1 MAREIDELVLKMDF
15 DNAGFKQ
22 AAAETLTTLK
32 NLENSLDGVKM
43 KKVGKEA
50 NRAFKEINYA
60 ANTVDLGN
68 IERQLQSTHRQFDLL
83 GTVGRTAIFRLTND
97 VISASRRIGGKLT
110 SSIREGL
117 FEGGFTRAQN
127 IEQAEFMLKGLGA
140 NVEEISQ
147 AAMNAVKGTAFG
159 FDEAARVAS
168 QFFATGIENAQE
180 MESALLGVSGVAAMT
195 GRSYGDI
202 GQIFTTVA
210 GQGRLMAQQLNQFA
224 ASGLNVAA
232 DLADY
237 FEVDEAT
244 LRDMVSKGQV
254 AFDDFQKAMSE
265 KYGEHALSAAETY
278 SGAKSM
284 PRSALARIG
293 ADFAAPYMEGMKHI
307 YNALAPMVDAI
318 HELLKPVI
326 NLFEKAFGGH
336 AAKAVERIGAI
347 TKAIQALNSYL
358 SGGEGAPQWVI
369 NLVDSFRHLRG
380 EFAKLGDS
388 FNRSKNWA
396 FWDLFEGF
404 DLTKITH
411 GILQM
416 VEAFSFSELF
426 LYNHAKI
433 WALIFEV
440 MKFAGHIFAEVAKGI
455 GSVARGIGQYIIP
468 EITHLIRFIAEVIRL
483 SSEWVRGSDLVGNA
497 IQGVANII
505 NFALKGVGLFLKGLN
520 WVGDQIVYVMQ
531 AIRDGGVFDERSI
544 FSGSEKV
551 SNFIRDAVGHLK
563 QFAEIIGSIKTH
575 AVDNLVNGFKLL
587 GTLVSEVWKTFRQF
601 TQSLDFSWIGN
612 LLDRFSG
619 FKNPFDGLKLPEWDF
634 RSVTASIQ
642 DIGGSFRSA
651 MASGERLPWAR
662 ITQPIINGVKA
673 AVEYVR
679 NIKWGDLLGNIW
691 DGLKSGG
698 KAALDFGKSIHESV
712 SNAINNVDWVSLG
725 STVAEKISQG
735 LEKIKEIASKIGE
748 WIKDGVSNIKP
759 GEIWEGFTD
768 GMDGVADKLRDFLL
782 GVRSELDPNFD
793 KKQLDIPDKIT
804 VEEKVVVESDLDV
817 SGATKSVEGQ
827 VRSLADTIKDIFKS
841 LAESSVGQA
850 LSEAFKPIKDFGS
863 GIGTLAGFITNP
875 LQGVKDAVDNSF
887 NDIGESIKTGGKTI
901 FDALNDFFKSSTGAE
916 WLSGIGTLLG
926 GAGLLGI
933 ADSFHKLA
941 YSLGSIPEAI
951 GKTIEDIGTSL
962 QTMAKTAQLEARG
975 NFLLKLAGSIGILAL
990 SLWALSRI
998 EPERLAM
1005 AGLALGALMAGVY
1018 VMSKK
1023 LSELEGTVD
1032 KGIGLALLGIAAA
1045 VFSFYLVI
1053 QKLEGMDW
1061 ESFASNLG
1069 KLIALL
1075 GVLALVVGGLSLAGG
1090 GALKGVGKSLMGLA
1104 LGIFA
1109 MYIAVKGFSNMEWE
1123 QITDGLTKVGVSL
1136 LMLVG
1141 ALAFM
1146 SHLVKGLPKAAGA
1159 LTLIGGGL
1167 IILYFA
1173 IQAYSDMD
1181 WETLLV
1187 GLLKVGLVLGVL
1199 IGALVAMS
1207 KWVTDLPKA
1216 AGALML
1222 LAGGLLILYIAVK
1235 GFGDMEWESLIRGLA
1250 GVGIGLWM
1258 LTKFM
1263 NTIKPPEII
1272 KAAGSL
1278 LLLGGGLLVL
1288 YFAVQQFAN
1297 MDLEAMIQGL
1307 VGVAAS
1313 IGILIAALWGMNK
1326 FANPAALAKMAV
1338 GMIIL
1343 AGGIFVLGH
1352 AFQAFENVSWDSIW
1366 QGLVGVAGALAILLL
1381 AALGAEFVAL
1391 GLGVLVLAL
1400 LGIAVAAVIFA
1411 GAVWIIAEAMDTA
1424 SIAFER
1430 FVKSIEDLGPALE
1443 SFGEGL
1449 AALESTG
1456 GIEAIQ
1462 KLMDIGVSP
1471 GDILN
1476 LHRIFNN
1483 LKSIGPEVGPSL
1495 EAFAE
1500 GLAKLGD
1507 NIHHF
1512 DALLGIDV
1520 ERGSIKNLSRIF
1532 EVLGE
1537 VGPESGQA
1545 LSDLSQGVTDLAG
1558 ATEPLQ
1564 ELANLDISK
1573 NDGLKNFFGSLNNI
1587 DPDTGTSLASL
1598 GDALSGFDESTV
1610 NTIKSLAAVGS
1621 DTQMAGLGGG
1631 GGIGNLFAAFNKIKP
1646 ETGTNIESFAA
1657 AIGLLSDKTT
1667 VLRTLTSVGDGVGL
1681 GDASGLGNLF
1691 GAFNKIKPETA
1702 GNIESFAAAV
1712 GTLGDKAEAL
1722 RTLTSVGD
1730 GVGRGDASGLGNLL
1744 DAFNRINS
1752 DAGANIESLAASIQV
1767 LADTLPTLEDL
1778 NIDGLTE
1785 IGTRLGEALGTNL
1798 SDAISNAADA
1808 VGNAVSSLADAAGG
1822 KESDFKSKGDEAGK
1836 SFGDGV
1842 KSGIEGKKGDVK
1854 SAGGTLGQSAA
1865 TGARSKREGMVS
1877 AGKYL
1882 ADGMAAGIRQGM
1894 SGVREAAASLAQA
1907 AVESAKANLKIESP
1921 SRVFMEIGRFTS
1933 EGLAL
1938 GIDQNAPMAVDS
1950 VVDMLDEAIKM
1961 TGIKQLELSEAQKS
1975 FAKQLARDLTTDH
1988 VGKRLNRLATHSRAV
2003 YATMIRDRR
2012 IEKEEE
2018 AERLEDEKIK
2028 AYEDVE
2034 NARDRLADMDERER
2048 EQARENKE
2056 DNRSAKRKEL
2066 DENKARRDRE
2076 KAERDYQRAV
2086 AAKNRYEYRMHG
2098 EEAGVAF
2105 INGVAFGMIQ
2115 ESDAVPTFHHVFSEV
2130 LYEELEMLEKKADE
2144 AFKAFKEPGNILDNV
2159 TSIADEFENMSRS
2172 IGRAGRA
2179 ASDRGWARNMRD
2191 VYDSMVNILSTSLGI
2206 FDSLKVLEPYLP
2218 AMLQGADR
2226 ELAKFMPMIE
2236 QNIPQLAPILGN
2248 GLINALGTIAGPV
2261 AGAVAI
2267 VAAIII
2273 DGLTDGGIRKGLD
2286 NFKDRLLA
2294 WLTDLP
2300 SRIVGWM
2307 VKIVSN
2313 LPDIFLWLVEF
2324 VADVAIGL
2332 IHMIT
2337 ELIATSPKLL
2347 VDLVLAVAM
2356 ALVKLITQLPG
2367 LLVEVLFALGEALIT
2382 GLIPGI
2388 FKAVINLIPQMLR
2401 LGWEL
2406 ITGLINGVISG
2417 AQRLWDAIVNPIR
2430 NAINAIKRLF
2440 GIEVKDDFEDIGKQ
2454 MGKGMSDGMADGG
2467 DRINRQFRE
2476 MMERMQRDSGGI
2488 DTTIYVGLD
2497 TTELDKSLDRIR
2509 GNVPVT
2515 LNQGVYTPA
2524 FTAMRAAE
2532 NAQTVQNVTNIE
2544 YNQTVQTPQ
2553 EMRTIDVYRAS
2564 RRGLT
2569 EVTGVAVYA

>member
-43 KKVGKEA
+43 KNVGKEA
-50 NRAFKEINYA
+50 NRAFKEINHA

-97 VISASRRIGGKLT
+97 VISASRKIGGKLT

-117 FEGGFTRAQN
+117 FEGGFARAQN

-168 QFFATGIENAQE
+168 QFFATGIEDAQE

-326 NLFEKAFGGH
+326 SLFEKAFGGH

-347 TKAIQALNSYL
+347 TKAVQALNSYL
-358 SGGEGAPQWVI
+358 SGGEGAPQWII

-468 EITHLIRFIAEVIRL
+468 EITHLIRFVAEVIRL
-483 SSEWVRGSDLVGNA
+483 FSEWVRGSDLVGNA

-612 LLDRFSG
+612 LLNRLSG

-651 MASGERLPWAR
+651 MASGERLPWER
-662 ITQPIINGVKA
+662 ITQPIVNGVKA
-673 AVEYVR
+673 VVEYVR

-698 KAALDFGKSIHESV
+698 KAALDFGKSIHESI

-725 STVAEKISQG
+725 STVAEKVSQG

-768 GMDGVADKLRDFLL
+768 GMDGVADKLHDFLL

-793 KKQLDIPDKIT
+793 KAQIPDKIT

-827 VRSLADTIKDIFKS
+827 VRSLADTITAIFKS

-850 LSEAFKPIKDFGS
+850 LSEAFKPIKDLGT

-926 GAGLLGI
+926 GTGLLQMGH
-933 ADSFHKLA
+933 AFQKLSD
-941 YSLGSIPEAI
+941 SLGAIPQAI
-951 GKTIEDIGTSL
+951 GETIESIGTSL

-1023 LSELEGTVD
+1023 LSELDGTVD

-1061 ESFASNLG
+1061 QSFASNLG

-1123 QITDGLTKVGVSL
+1123 QITDGLLKVGVSL

-1159 LTLIGGGL
+1159 LTLLGGGL

-1181 WETLLV
+1181 WDTLFV

-1250 GVGIGLWM
+1250 GVGVGLFM

-1263 NTIKPPEII
+1263 NAIKPPEII
-1272 KAAGSL
+1272 KAAGAL
-1278 LLLGGGLLVL
+1278 LILGGGLLVL

-1430 FVKSIEDLGPALE
+1430 FVKSLEDTGPALE

-1449 AALESTG
+1449 AALKSTG
-1456 GIEAIQ
+1456 GIDAIQ
-1462 KLMDIGVSP
+1462 DLMNIGVSP
-1471 GDILN
+1471 GSILN

-1495 EAFAE
+1495 EAFAD
-1500 GLAKLGD
+1500 GLAELGD
-1507 NIHHF
+1507 NIHHI

-1537 VGPESGQA
+1537 VAPESGQA

-1564 ELANLDISK
+1564 KLANLDISK

-1667 VLRTLTSVGDGVGL
+1667 VLRTLTSVGEGVGL

-1691 GAFNKIKPETA
+1691 DAFNKIKPETA

-1712 GTLGDKAEAL
+1712 GTLSDKAEAL

-1730 GVGRGDASGLGNLL
+1730 GVGLGDASGLGNLL
-1744 DAFNRINS
+1744 DAFNRLNP
-1752 DAGANIESLAASIQV
+1752 DAGSNIESLAASIKV
-1767 LADTLPTLEDL
+1767 LADTLPTLEEL

-1785 IGTRLGEALGTNL
+1785 IGTKLGEALGTNL

-1836 SFGDGV
+1836 AFGDGV

-1854 SAGGTLGQSAA
+1854 TAGGTLGQSAA
-1865 TGARSKREGMVS
+1865 TGARSKRDGMVS

-1907 AVESAKANLKIESP
+1907 AVESAKANLKIQSP

-1933 EGLAL
+1933 EGLAI

-2012 IEKEEE
+2012 IEQEEE

-2056 DNRSAKRKEL
+2056 DSRSAKRKEL

-2307 VKIVSN
+2307 TKIVSN

-2356 ALVKLITQLPG
+2356 ALVKLIAQLPG

-2406 ITGLINGVISG
+2406 ITGLINGVVAG

-2476 MMERMQRDSGGI
+2476 MMERMQRDSSGI